1 MTGVDLQYL
10 ATTIQLTQLR
20 RKNAAVV
27 LNAVQ
32 ARTIDRCQAEGA
44 ICDMGLNLVP
54 VSVSNLVA
62 YARAITAGQGVTEF
76 EPDGKAAAEMRT
88 LFGEISD

>member
-1 MTGVDLQYL
+1 
-10 ATTIQLTQLR
+10 
-20 RKNAAVV
+20 
-27 LNAVQ
+27 
-32 ARTIDRCQAEGA
+32 
-44 ICDMGLNLVP
+44 MGLNLVP

-88 LFGEISD
+88 LFGEITD